1 MSREEEVRQ
10 FPEQQTAGKKLQQL
24 HSSVTFERNVVDA
37 IAHQK
42 IHHAQPKG
50 KKKKLMPKKIA
61 QPSLINNGPSF
72 IIRLSSRM

>member
-1 MSREEEVRQ
+1 MQ
-10 FPEQQTAGKKLQQL
+10 HCWKKNQKL
-24 HSSVTFERNVVDA
+24 HSTLTFERNVVDA

-42 IHHAQPKG
+42 LHHAQPKG
-50 KKKKLMPKKIA
+50 KKKKKIA